1 MNRSGALAA
10 VLAVAGTASCGPLP
24 PQAPSAYARK
34 INHSTSGISTLC
46 GEAYRVTGFP
56 GNHQHDLQQLDAT
69 ATSNARVLAQVFR
82 RNSAWVYQGQT
93 VKQIV
98 GAGEQMLALCGLHR
112 AERELRS
119 ATAGS

>member
-1 MNRSGALAA
+1 MRRAAAFPLLAA
-10 VLAVAGTASCGPLP
+10 VAIAACGPLP

-56 GNHQHDLQQLDAT
+56 GNHQRDLQQLDAT

-98 GAGEQMLALCGLHR
+98 GAGEQMLASCGLHR

-119 ATAGS
+119 ATVGS